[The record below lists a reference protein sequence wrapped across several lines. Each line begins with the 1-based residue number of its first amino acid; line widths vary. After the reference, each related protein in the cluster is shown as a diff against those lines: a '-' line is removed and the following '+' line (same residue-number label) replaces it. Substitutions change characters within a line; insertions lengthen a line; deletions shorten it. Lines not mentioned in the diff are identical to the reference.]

1 MEAYFNPMDESFLHY
16 AVTSYI
22 ISAYLQVFLLSSKTW
37 SWIQIP
43 NQIEHKILIHP
54 TCIPGLRIAS
64 PGTAME
70 KIRKRQIYYP
80 VMKTHRILW

>member
-16 AVTSYI
+16 AVTSHI
-22 ISAYLQVFLLSSKTW
+22 ISAYWKVFLLSSRTW
-37 SWIQIP
+37 SRIQIS

-54 TCIPGLRIAS
+54 HYILDLGIAS
-64 PGTAME
+64 PSTAME

-80 VMKTHRILW
+80 VMKTH